1 MQFARVT
8 NQIFL
13 GSVAFT
19 VSFCLSLFVNR
30 DIKQALT
37 TGSMTVPATYAGV
50 VIIHNRRINQDKLL
64 RNSLQNEIQEL
75 EDYKTDI
82 NQFLFDALAEE
93 EEVEASINALQA
105 ELNYIRTKLTEGYTQ
120 RKEQTWEL
128 GLIQNQKQ
136 QQEADIYS
144 LQEEI
149 KGFENQIKELN
160 QVELDKK
167 LDIRKIESEI
177 DLLKVELSRL
187 KIEFTDQQTVKAALE
202 QEVSNFK
209 KEKYQLLEEKRT
221 TEDNLN
227 YLKLELIQLQAQIA
241 EQQNEKKALEQG
253 LFHFEEQ
260 RRQLEEA
267 LHNLKVPIPL
277 PSAAPPPTQTTE
289 LPNEWTKFMKRLPQ
303 YEFLVLQAIAE
314 QDNPNVTIKKIAE
327 EKLTMPELLIDSIN
341 ERAIDIIGDLIID
354 PGSSSVPRII
364 DEYLTSVK
372 QLIKNYV

>member
-105 ELNYIRTKLTEGYTQ
+105 ELNYLRTKLTEGYTQ
-120 RKEQTWEL
+120 RKEQSWEL
-128 GLIQNQKQ
+128 SLIQNQKQ

-187 KIEFTDQQTVKAALE
+187 KIEFTDQQTDKAALE
-202 QEVSNFK
+202 KEVSNFK

-277 PSAAPPPTQTTE
+277 PSAGLPPTQTTE

-327 EKLTMPELLIDSIN
+327 EKLTMPELLIDAIN

>member
-105 ELNYIRTKLTEGYTQ
+105 ELNYLRTKLTEGYTQ

-167 LDIRKIESEI
+167 LDIRNIESEI
-177 DLLKVELSRL
+177 DLLKLELSRL

-327 EKLTMPELLIDSIN
+327 EKLTMPELLIDAIN

>member
-128 GLIQNQKQ
+128 GLIQSQKQ

>member
-82 NQFLFDALAEE
+82 NQFLFDALTEE

>member
-75 EDYKTDI
+75 EEYKTDI

-105 ELNYIRTKLTEGYTQ
+105 ELNYLRTKLTEGYTQ

-128 GLIQNQKQ
+128 GLIQSQKQ

-202 QEVSNFK
+202 QEVANFK

>member
-120 RKEQTWEL
+120 RKEQSWEL
-128 GLIQNQKQ
+128 SLIQNQKQ

>member
-128 GLIQNQKQ
+128 GLIQSQKQ

-277 PSAAPPPTQTTE
+277 PSAALPPTQTTE

>member
-75 EDYKTDI
+75 EEYKTDI

-128 GLIQNQKQ
+128 GLIQSQKQ

-160 QVELDKK
+160 QVELEKK

-202 QEVSNFK
+202 QEVANFK

>member
-75 EDYKTDI
+75 EEYKTDI

-128 GLIQNQKQ
+128 GLIQSQKQ

-160 QVELDKK
+160 QVELEKK

>member
-105 ELNYIRTKLTEGYTQ
+105 ELNYLRTKLTEGYTQ
-120 RKEQTWEL
+120 RKEQSWEL
-128 GLIQNQKQ
+128 SLIQNQKQ

-187 KIEFTDQQTVKAALE
+187 KIEFTDQQTDKAALE
-202 QEVSNFK
+202 KEVSNFK

-289 LPNEWTKFMKRLPQ
+289 LPNEWTKFMTRLPQ

>member
-128 GLIQNQKQ
+128 SLIQNQKQ

-149 KGFENQIKELN
+149 KGLENQIKELN

-187 KIEFTDQQTVKAALE
+187 KIEFTDQQTDKAALE

-277 PSAAPPPTQTTE
+277 PSAAPPPTQMTE

>member
-120 RKEQTWEL
+120 RKEQSWEL
-128 GLIQNQKQ
+128 SLIQNQKH

-149 KGFENQIKELN
+149 KGLENQIKELN

-187 KIEFTDQQTVKAALE
+187 KIEFTDQETDKAALE

-277 PSAAPPPTQTTE
+277 PSAAPPPTQMTE

>member
-209 KEKYQLLEEKRT
+209 KEKYQLLEEKRA

>member
-128 GLIQNQKQ
+128 GLIQSQKQ

-277 PSAAPPPTQTTE
+277 PSAAPPPTPTTE